1 MLSCSIKKNS
11 VSKIMILKK
20 LTIGIFVIGL
30 LSGCAQNV
38 ALLAPVYTLTST
50 GNIYHAGFTYGGNEI
65 VIRTTGKSA
74 SQNLKEVL
82 TSQKEDTEFKKLV
95 KKNFY
100 QTRKKL
106 KLSNQ

>member
-1 MLSCSIKKNS
+1 
-11 VSKIMILKK
+11 MILKNFA
-20 LTIGIFVIGL
+20 IAVFSFVY
-30 LSGCAQNV
+30 LSGCAQN
-38 ALLAPVYTLTST
+38 ASLLGPAYTLATS

-82 TSQKEDTEFKKLV
+82 TSQKKDTEFKKLV